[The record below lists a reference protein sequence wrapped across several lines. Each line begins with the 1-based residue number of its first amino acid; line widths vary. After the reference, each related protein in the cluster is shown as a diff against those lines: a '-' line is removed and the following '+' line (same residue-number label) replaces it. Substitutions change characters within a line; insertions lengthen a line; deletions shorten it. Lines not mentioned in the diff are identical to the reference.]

1 MSARNKNR
9 LQHTRQGNGS
19 ERMKHAFAKS
29 VSNVMWKWAS
39 HGNAWHATHGKTKKV
54 SQRTAQVRNAA
65 FYRICTTCEGMK
77 TCCGCSTRKA
87 AADFSAGAWKRTQ
100 ARTRLCLVC
109 ARNAHASRKRQVA
122 FNNGHHSIAPRM
134 VNRYAI
140 AAKGQSWRECCQ
152 KGSRAC
158 GCHARQSSTP
168 KARES
173 HG

>member
-1 MSARNKNR
+1 
-9 LQHTRQGNGS
+9 
-19 ERMKHAFAKS
+19 MKHAFAKS

-122 FNNGHHSIAPRM
+122 FNNGTSQHRAQNGQQVCDSCQGPKLERM
-134 VNRYAI
+134 L
-140 AAKGQSWRECCQ
+140 SE
-152 KGSRAC
+152 
-158 GCHARQSSTP
+158 RQSRVWLPRTS
-168 KARES
+168 K
-173 HG
+173 